1 MRNIFQSF
9 IVLTTMMLVIT
20 SCSSDRSREEKVA
33 AMISTIDSPFL
44 VVNTLPGDLIK
55 KSGAMDG
62 ALPFTQEMM
71 VGFFLDEA
79 VTGVDYD
86 VNLQIIVGKGESF
99 TPNFYGIF
107 KLKDEAVFVELLETE
122 ANAEVLE
129 KEGYKYIIKASDN
142 YVIVWN
148 DEFAIASNIPTDIMT
163 MMMGGGAKEGDAT
176 VDELIAMLES
186 AEEGEVNDEY
196 LTFLSHKADVSLSFI
211 GKGFYQYSLEMSMG
225 ETDDIEANREKIEG
239 LNLDMFMY
247 FNEGSV
253 DFQFLSHFS
262 DVLKDEIS
270 FMKNAPVNPKYL
282 GFGNSDNPL
291 FTMGWN
297 VDFAK
302 ALDYAQNNEGTMNG
316 GDLEEELERMGLTV
330 EAAKSALSGEVFVM
344 VDRVDQVK
352 RTVDYGYGDPY
363 SYDEPAP
370 LFALVL
376 GVQDAAILAKAFG
389 DSLTEG
395 TVLKNGDAYILL
407 KDNVLFSS
415 NDSVWAAK
423 INTGAGTRISD
434 QGNVFASTPFGMFL
448 NMAGLANMEAL
459 GDARIAAVILSSVKG
474 SGSLEEINI
483 SMNLNDKSKNAL
495 RVITETISNM
505 AEGGV
510 EVDPS
515 LEEEIEAA
523 AALEAL
529 NADS

>member
-1 MRNIFQSF
+1 MKKLMRPLIAL
-9 IVLTTMMLVIT
+9 IVLVFSVS
-20 SCSSDRSREEKVA
+20 SCGTDRTREEK
-33 AMISTIDSPFL
+33 ISAIINSIDSPML
-44 VVNTLPGDLIK
+44 IVNTGPGELIE

-62 ALPFTQEMM
+62 ALPFTQEML
-71 VGFFLDEA
+71 VGFFLNEA

-86 VNLQIIVGKGESF
+86 ANVQIIVGKGESF

-129 KEGYKYIIKASDN
+129 KEGCKYIIKSSDN

-163 MMMGGGAKEGDAT
+163 MMMGGEAKEGDAT
-176 VDELIAMLES
+176 VDKLIAMIES
-186 AEEGEVNDEY
+186 ADDGEVNDEY
-196 LTFLSHKADVSLSFI
+196 LTFLSHKADMSLSFI

-225 ETDDIEANREKIEG
+225 ETDDVEANREKIEG
-239 LNLDMFMY
+239 LNVEMFMN

-253 DFQFLSHFS
+253 DLQFLSHFS
-262 DVLKDEIS
+262 DALKEEIS
-270 FMKNAPVNPKYL
+270 FMKDAPINTKYL

-316 GDLEEELERMGLTV
+316 GDLEVELERMGLTV
-330 EAAKSALSGEVFVM
+330 EEAKSALSGEVFVI

-363 SYDEPAP
+363 SYDEPTP

-376 GVQDAAILAKAFG
+376 GVQDAAVLAKAFG

-415 NDSVWAAK
+415 NDSIWAAK
-423 INTGAGTRISD
+423 INAGGGTKISD

-448 NMAGLANMEAL
+448 NMAGLANMEVM
-459 GDARIAAVILSSVKG
+459 GDARIAAVILASVKG
-474 SGSLEEINI
+474 SGTMEEINI
-483 SMNLNDKSKNAL
+483 SMILNDKSKNAL
-495 RVITETISNM
+495 RVITESISSM
-505 AEGGV
+505 AEGAV

-515 LEEEIEAA
+515 IEEEIEAA

-529 NADS
+529 NTAN